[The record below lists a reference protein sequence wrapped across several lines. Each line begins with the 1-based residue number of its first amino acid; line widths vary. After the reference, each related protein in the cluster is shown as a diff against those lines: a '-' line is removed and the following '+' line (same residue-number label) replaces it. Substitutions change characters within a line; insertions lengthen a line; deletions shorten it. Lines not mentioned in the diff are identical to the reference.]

1 MGQKVNPHG
10 IRVGIIKDWE
20 SVWYDEEYTNEN
32 EMISEE
38 LFCEQSKGYVAK

>member
-20 SVWYDEEYTNEN
+20 SKWYGDDENTNSYVEDKD
-32 EMISEE
+32 SEKE
-38 LFCEQSKGYVAK
+38 D

>member
-20 SVWYDEEYTNEN
+20 SVWYNEENPNDN

-38 LFCEQSKGYVAK
+38 LFCEQSNGCMTK